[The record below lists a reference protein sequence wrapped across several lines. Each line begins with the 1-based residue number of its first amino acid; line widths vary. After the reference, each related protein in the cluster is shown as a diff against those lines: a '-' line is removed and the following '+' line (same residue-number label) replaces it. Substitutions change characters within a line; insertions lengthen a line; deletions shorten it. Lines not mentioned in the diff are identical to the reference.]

1 MEANIKKCS
10 SKEHENV
17 NAIQYCYNCKIY
29 LCKKCE
35 TYHSYL
41 FQNHTLNK
49 LDKDIIDSFSGYCT
63 KNNHNE
69 ILEFFCKTHNEL
81 CCVSCLCS
89 LKGKGKG
96 EHSSCDVHYLEDI
109 KELKKNKLKDN
120 IIILE
125 KLSIE
130 MHESINKIK
139 NAFNKINERKDNIK
153 KKFMDIFTKL
163 RNALNQREDEILTN
177 IDNDFK
183 KYFFD
188 EELVKKAEKLP
199 NKVKL
204 SLEKGKLIDK
214 EWNDDN
220 KLNFIINDCI
230 NIENNIKDII
240 LMNENIDKFKNSD
253 KNIHIDD
260 EDKNYD
266 DEVNFLLDI
275 MKNIFKN
282 DTLNIYVKMKQLEQL
297 KSDLKAREDQ
307 VYIGAFIFSKIDI
320 SKYDFAFLSRVDER
334 FSFDTQGYPNLGKSP
349 HLWKFEPNENQ
360 FFKIIKNNDETYF
373 IQNKG
378 SNYFIGMENED
389 GEWIFTS
396 RRKGDNYQKFKF
408 IHVENDYF
416 LILNEKGK
424 FIDFVDNEVKNGG
437 IIKPNDKKNT
447 LGQQWKLILK

>member
-1 MEANIKKCS
+1 
-10 SKEHENV
+10 
-17 NAIQYCYNCKIY
+17 
-29 LCKKCE
+29 
-35 TYHSYL
+35 
-41 FQNHTLNK
+41 
-49 LDKDIIDSFSGYCT
+49 
-63 KNNHNE
+63 
-69 ILEFFCKTHNEL
+69 
-81 CCVSCLCS
+81 
-89 LKGKGKG
+89 
-96 EHSSCDVHYLEDI
+96 
-109 KELKKNKLKDN
+109 
-120 IIILE
+120 
-125 KLSIE
+125 
-130 MHESINKIK
+130 
-139 NAFNKINERKDNIK
+139 
-153 KKFMDIFTKL
+153 MDIFTKL

-240 LMNENIDKFKNSD
+240 LMNKNIDKFKNSD

-282 DTLNIYVKMKQLEQL
+282 DKLNIYIKMKQLEQL
-297 KSDLKAREDQ
+297 ISDFKAREDQ
-307 VYIGAFIFSKIDI
+307 VYIDTFILSKIDI
-320 SKYDFAFLSRVDER
+320 SKYVFAFLSRVDKR
-334 FSFDTQGYPNLGKSP
+334 FSFDTQGQNLGKSP
-349 HLWKFEPNENQ
+349 HLWKFVQNENQ
-360 FFKIIKNNDETYF
+360 FFKIIKNTDETYL

-378 SNYFIGMENED
+378 SNYFIGMENKD

-424 FIDFVDNEVKNGG
+424 YIDFMDNDAKDGG